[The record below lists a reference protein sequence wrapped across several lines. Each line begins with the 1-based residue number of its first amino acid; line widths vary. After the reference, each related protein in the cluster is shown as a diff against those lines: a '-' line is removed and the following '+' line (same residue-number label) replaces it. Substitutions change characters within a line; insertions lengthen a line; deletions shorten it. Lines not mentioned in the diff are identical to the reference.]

1 MLTFYYHS
9 APDPAKV
16 ALPLE
21 EAALPCEPL
30 PVEMRKGRAL
40 HERCPLYLRLVSAW
54 GAARARPVIMGE
66 NTWMNMP
73 HLMRLFEVISARPPA
88 ARANAPADRQASRI
102 EMYQEAQRNLFPQ
115 NLAFAT

>member
-1 MLTFYYHS
+1 
-9 APDPAKV
+9 
-16 ALPLE
+16 
-21 EAALPCEPL
+21 
-30 PVEMRKGRAL
+30 
-40 HERCPLYLRLVSAW
+40 
-54 GAARARPVIMGE
+54 
-66 NTWMNMP
+66 MNMP